1 MNIKKEIKRLYKFIY
16 NLPAYYKDGG
26 VVKIE
31 VSTINYGGHL
41 FSDNDVILIT
51 GGTRGIGL
59 NMAKRFLQEGATVI
73 VTGKNHA
80 RIEKLKSEITD
91 NKFIC
96 MEWDISNISD
106 IEVQINSVT
115 RELGKEI
122 TVLINNAGIYA
133 KSNFPHSTNDDWD
146 RVYTTNVKGPFFLTQ
161 AICKYW
167 INNPSTKYRKII
179 NISSQGGFVG
189 ANNAYRMTKWDL
201 RGFTEYLGQ
210 SICKHGI
217 IANGIAPGIIMTD
230 MQPKFKQQGENFY
243 TEYNPANR
251 VALPLEIAELAVFLA
266 SNAAN
271 YIIGQTIVCDGGYIL
286 K

>member
-106 IEVQINSVT
+106 INTSV
-115 RELGKEI
+115 
-122 TVLINNAGIYA
+122 NN
-133 KSNFPHSTNDDWD
+133 
-146 RVYTTNVKGPFFLTQ
+146 
-161 AICKYW
+161 
-167 INNPSTKYRKII
+167 
-179 NISSQGGFVG
+179 
-189 ANNAYRMTKWDL
+189 
-201 RGFTEYLGQ
+201 
-210 SICKHGI
+210 
-217 IANGIAPGIIMTD
+217 
-230 MQPKFKQQGENFY
+230 
-243 TEYNPANR
+243 
-251 VALPLEIAELAVFLA
+251 
-266 SNAAN
+266 
-271 YIIGQTIVCDGGYIL
+271 
-286 K
+286 